1 MPDSHSS
8 LGNNTYLLATVMGK
22 HRFCDEVTNLYVY
35 CSHECNISRKMSHTN
50 KRPFSFLSQPS
61 YDVEFLDIKSTSST
75 EEYVDPVEVLIETEG
90 SKTTATVKAT
100 LKKEVPPD
108 TLVSMST

>member
-1 MPDSHSS
+1 
-8 LGNNTYLLATVMGK
+8 
-22 HRFCDEVTNLYVY
+22 
-35 CSHECNISRKMSHTN
+35 MSHTN
-50 KRPFSFLSQPS
+50 KRPFSFLLQPS

-75 EEYVDPVEVLIETEG
+75 KDYVDPVEMLIEKDG